1 MKPIQIKVKH
11 VVRLVIILFI
21 AVIIWFAGVP
31 SFRHQKFVPMP
42 QNEIQKI
49 YKKIKDGNG
58 KLYQS
63 EGSLRFKNR
72 QFYLDG
78 KPFRIFSGAFHYF
91 RVLPQ
96 YWNETFLKMKASGL
110 NTVETYVAWNFHE
123 EIKGSFNFVGNKG
136 LLNVREFIETAKS
149 HGLFVILRPG
159 PYICAEWEFGGL
171 PSWLLRDTDMKVRS
185 NYEGYLSAVDTYF
198 AHLIPHIQH
207 LQYAKGGPI
216 IAFQIENEFG
226 SYNVDVEHL
235 RKLKKM
241 MKKHGVVEMFFTSDP
256 QIKSWK
262 NGLYPIAYEALPT
275 VNFKHL
281 DEGGQ
286 ELVDFIKGLGEFPLF
301 VMEYWTGWF
310 DEWGGEHSSDMETPK
325 LKEILTKLLDS
336 GASINFYMFR
346 GGTNFGFMNGA
357 KIYHKHGYKPVV
369 TSYDYMAPLSE
380 AGDTT
385 EKYQVIRELLMKYQE
400 NVRHFHGATLKEIP
414 ENKEKAAYGTFPINT
429 YLSFE
434 DLLSESEKI
443 ESKMILTMEHLTLY
457 HGSGQNYGYI
467 LYRKILPKTKTINI
481 KGIMQDRM
489 QVFWNGKEI
498 AAFDWTE
505 NLYQIHLDLMTD
517 INIDEKENKLDL
529 LVENLGRVNVRP
541 LNEQFKGI
549 MGEVFTDGSKEELK
563 DWVIYPLDFRS
574 QFLNSVWIHS
584 HYKQLPNFDPSP
596 ALYSAEFD
604 IEGTP
609 KDTYLS
615 MEGWTKGIVFI
626 NSFNLGRYWK
636 HGPQQR
642 LYVPGSILQNKKA
655 NTIRIFEQKKAG
667 KEVVFYSSPTPY
679 QSS

>member
-171 PSWLLRDTDMKVRS
+171 PSWLLRDTEMKVRS
-185 NYEGYLSAVDTYF
+185 NYEGYLSGVDTYF

-207 LQYAKGGPI
+207 LQ
-216 IAFQIENEFG
+216 
-226 SYNVDVEHL
+226 
-235 RKLKKM
+235 M

-286 ELVDFIKGLGEFPLF
+286 ELVDFIEGLE
-301 VMEYWTGWF
+301 
-310 DEWGGEHSSDMETPK
+310 

-667 KEVVFYSSPTPY
+667 KEVVFYNSPTPY
-679 QSS
+679 